1 MTRGQFAGMGYS
13 MSRLRTALLAAFMLL
28 AASVAASQAATI
40 TVGGSL
46 NLTDLNSLTVDD
58 GSLSAGTTTVSIGDE
73 SFGFNNSSNS
83 YPDAGVYA
91 GTFPNI
97 AVSPYGG
104 QSQNEYL
111 VAQPGDT
118 VTISLG
124 GTYTEFEL
132 LWGTV
137 DSYNRLDF
145 YNGGTLVG
153 SVSGDDVLPGS
164 DNGTQNVYVMISNLP
179 DFDTVVAVDIGQ
191 PAFEF
196 VPDAP
201 VPGAP
206 VPEPASVAL
215 FGVGLLGLGF
225 TQLRRRSA

>member
-1 MTRGQFAGMGYS
+1 MP
-13 MSRLRTALLAAFMLL
+13 RLREALLTASMLL
-28 AASVAASQAATI
+28 AASVATSEAATI

-46 NLTDLNSLTVDD
+46 DLPDLSSWSVDD
-58 GSLSAGTTTVSIGDE
+58 GSNLPTGTTTFSVGHELIT
-73 SFGFNNSSNS
+73 FNNSSTS
-83 YPDAGVYA
+83 SPEAGVYA
-91 GTFPNI
+91 GTFPNT

-104 QSQNEYL
+104 GSQSNYL

-118 VTISLG
+118 VAISLG
-124 GTYTEFEL
+124 GTYTAFGL

-145 YNGGTLVG
+145 YEGGVNGTKVG
-153 SVSGDDVLPGS
+153 SVSGDNVLPGG
-164 DNGTQNVYVMISNLP
+164 DNGTQNVYVLISNLP

-201 VPGAP
+201 P

-215 FGVGLLGLGF
+215 LGIGLLGLGF
-225 TQLRRRSA
+225 TQLRRRAG

>member
-1 MTRGQFAGMGYS
+1 
-13 MSRLRTALLAAFMLL
+13 MLL

-46 NLTDLNSLTVDD
+46 SLTDLGSLTVDD
-58 GSLSAGTTTVSIGDE
+58 GHLSAGTTTVSIGNE
-73 SFGFNNSSNS
+73 AVGFDNSTNA
-83 YPDAGVYA
+83 YPEAGVYA
-91 GTFPNI
+91 GTFPSI

-104 QSQNEYL
+104 QSRSNYL

-124 GTYTEFEL
+124 GTYTEFGL

-164 DNGTQNVYVMISNLP
+164 ANGTQNVNVMISGLP
-179 DFDTVVAVDIGQ
+179 AFDTVVAVDIGQ

-201 VPGAP
+201 VP
-206 VPEPASVAL
+206 EPASLAL
-215 FGVGLLGLGF
+215 LGVGVLGLGF
-225 TQLRRRSA
+225 VTARERG

>member
-1 MTRGQFAGMGYS
+1 MF
-13 MSRLRTALLAAFMLL
+13 LAAPI
-28 AASVAASQAATI
+28 AASQAATI
-40 TVGGSL
+40 TVGGPLSL
-46 NLTDLNSLTVDD
+46 PDLNSLTADN
-58 GSLSAGTTTVSIGDE
+58 GYLPAGTTPDSIGNE
-73 SFGFNNSSNS
+73 SFVFNNSSS
-83 YPDAGVYA
+83 AYPEAGVYA

-104 QSQNEYL
+104 QSQNKYL
-111 VAQPGDT
+111 VAQAADT

-124 GTYTEFEL
+124 GTYTEFGL

-145 YNGGTLVG
+145 YNGGTLVD
-153 SVSGDDVLPGS
+153 SVSGADVLPGS
-164 DNGTQNVYVMISNLP
+164 DNGTQNVTVMISGLP
-179 DFDTVVAVDIGQ
+179 AFDTVVAVDSGQ

-201 VPGAP
+201 VP
-206 VPEPASVAL
+206 EPTGVAL

-225 TQLRRRSA
+225 TQLRRRRA